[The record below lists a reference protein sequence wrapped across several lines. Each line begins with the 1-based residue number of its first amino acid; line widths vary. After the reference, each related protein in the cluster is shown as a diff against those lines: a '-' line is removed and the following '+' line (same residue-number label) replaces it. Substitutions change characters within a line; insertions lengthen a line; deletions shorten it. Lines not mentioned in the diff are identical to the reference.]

1 MLKGYEIEGCYLGIT
16 VVDGN
21 IESAL
26 SHWKRRLRDSNKLS
40 ILKDKK
46 EYNKPSRTNRKKRA
60 DAIRQQKFNE
70 HNKDY

>member
-1 MLKGYEIEGCYLGIT
+1 MNRSYDIEGCYSGVKVLE
-16 VVDGN
+16 GN

-26 SHWKRRLRDSNKLS
+26 SIWKRRLRDSNKLS

-60 DAIRQQKFNE
+60 DAIRQQQFVE
-70 HNKDY
+70 MNKDY